1 MPEPHAR
8 EQSQLAPSAWVTQF
22 GAGVPRG
29 GTVLDL
35 ACGGGRHA
43 RWFHAR
49 GHPVLMVDRDIAGVL
64 DLSCQARAEVLQADL
79 ELAGD
84 WVLKDRR
91 FGVVIVANYLHRPLF
106 PHILAAVAA
115 GGLLVYETFAIGN
128 ERFGRPSN
136 PDYLLQQGELL
147 QLMPPQFEVLAFEDI
162 ELQQPKPAMVQH
174 IAARRLV

>member
-1 MPEPHAR
+1 M
-8 EQSQLAPSAWVTQF
+8 
-22 GAGVPRG
+22 
-29 GTVLDL
+29 DL
-35 ACGGGRHA
+35 ACGGGRHG

-49 GHPVLMVDRDIAGVL
+49 GQQVSMVDKDVSGVL
-64 DLSCQARAEVLQADL
+64 DLHGHSGAEVLQADL

-84 WVLKDRR
+84 WVLKGRR
-91 FGVVIVANYLHRPLF
+91 FDAVIVANYLHRPLF
-106 PHILAAVAA
+106 PHILAAVATD
-115 GGLLVYETFAIGN
+115 GLLIYETFAVGN

-136 PDYLLQQGELL
+136 PDYLLQKGELL